1 MEIFTTTHAITEAGL
16 IIFIVASKGCVLRL
30 INASLSRDP
39 GKCICLLLMLELTRN
54 PDMLHCIIIC
64 DVEPVIKIISYDMY
78 ALASTS
84 IFAIICLELI
94 VN

>member
-1 MEIFTTTHAITEAGL
+1 MLPAP
-16 IIFIVASKGCVLRL
+16 
-30 INASLSRDP
+30 LSRNP
-39 GKCICLLLMLELTRN
+39 GKCICLLFIMLELTRN

-64 DVEPVIKIISYDMY
+64 DVEPVIIIISYDMY

-84 IFAIICLELI
+84 IFAIICLGLI